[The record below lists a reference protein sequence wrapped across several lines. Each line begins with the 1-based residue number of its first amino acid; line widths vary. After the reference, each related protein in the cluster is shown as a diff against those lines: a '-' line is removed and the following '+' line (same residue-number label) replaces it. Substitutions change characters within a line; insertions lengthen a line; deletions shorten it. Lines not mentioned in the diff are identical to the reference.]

1 MPAER
6 VSMRQAREIIRLKFS
21 TSLPTREIA
30 RRLGLAPSTV
40 RETLGRLDS
49 AGLSWP
55 LPEGIGDA
63 ELEAALY
70 ANRRSKRGHRRHAE
84 PDWPTV
90 HRELKRKHVTLL
102 IVWDEYI
109 AANPGGYS
117 YSRFCELYR
126 GFEAKLSP
134 TMRQTHAAGERLFV
148 DYAGDG
154 VPVVVDRL
162 TGEVRMAQIFVA
174 VLGAS
179 SFTFAHASWTQALP
193 DWIDAHVRALE
204 AIGGVPQLLV
214 PDNTKTAVIKACLYD
229 PQVNRTYAEMAA
241 HYEAAI
247 LPARPRRPRDKA
259 KVEQAVLIVE
269 RWLLGRLRHRTF
281 YSLSDVNAAIADL
294 MTHLNEQ
301 RPIRRLGATRR
312 QLLETVDRPSLRSLP
327 AEPYEFSEWRT
338 CRVGIDY
345 HVEVAAHYYSVPHR
359 FARTEVDARLTARTV
374 EIFLKGERIAVHV
387 RASGNHKHTTVSEHM
402 PSSHRRYAGWTIE
415 RIRADARLIGPATAA
430 LCELILETRPHPE
443 QGFRACLGI
452 VRLAGPHGAERLE
465 AARRTRHRHRRPD
478 LRLDQIHPRQQP
490 RPASRAPAL
499 HGRNADPARQH
510 PWAALLQLGETTCSN
525 IPPSINSTPL
535 ACMAWPRPS
544 SKSPPMAKPTGSAI
558 TNGSGFCS
566 IARRRGGRTS
576 ASRRGCAPPNCA
588 SRRAS
593 RMSITEAPA
602 VLTARCSKSWSRA
615 SGSMP
620 TTIWFSSVRQAS
632 AKVGW
637 PQRLATKPVAT
648 IGRSSISGR
657 PVCSRISRLPAAT
670 GAIPASYATSA
681 EPTFSSSMIG
691 GLSHSTPSRGM
702 ISWKS
707 LKSAMDAAPR

>member
-1 MPAER
+1 ME
-6 VSMRQAREIIRLKFS
+6 
-21 TSLPTREIA
+21 
-30 RRLGLAPSTV
+30 
-40 RETLGRLDS
+40 S

-70 ANRRSKRGHRRHAE
+70 ANRRSKRGHRADAE
-84 PDWPTV
+84 PDWPAV

-109 AANPGGYS
+109 AANSGGYS

-193 DWIDAHVRALE
+193 DWIDAHVRALA

-214 PDNTKTAVIKACLYD
+214 PDNTKTAFIKACLYD

-241 HYEAAI
+241 HYGAAI

-281 YSLSDVNAAIADL
+281 YSLADVNAAIADL

-312 QLLETVDRPSLRSLP
+312 QLLEAVDRPSLRSLP

-345 HVEVAAHYYSVPHR
+345 HVEVAAHYYSVP
-359 FARTEVDARLTARTV
+359 T
-374 EIFLKGERIAVHV
+374 
-387 RASGNHKHTTVSEHM
+387 
-402 PSSHRRYAGWTIE
+402 
-415 RIRADARLIGPATAA
+415 
-430 LCELILETRPHPE
+430 
-443 QGFRACLGI
+443 
-452 VRLAGPHGAERLE
+452 
-465 AARRTRHRHRRPD
+465 
-478 LRLDQIHPRQQP
+478 LR
-490 RPASRAPAL
+490 
-499 HGRNADPARQH
+499 
-510 PWAALLQLGETTCSN
+510 
-525 IPPSINSTPL
+525 
-535 ACMAWPRPS
+535 
-544 SKSPPMAKPTGSAI
+544 
-558 TNGSGFCS
+558 
-566 IARRRGGRTS
+566 
-576 ASRRGCAPPNCA
+576 
-588 SRRAS
+588 
-593 RMSITEAPA
+593 
-602 VLTARCSKSWSRA
+602 
-615 SGSMP
+615 
-620 TTIWFSSVRQAS
+620 
-632 AKVGW
+632 
-637 PQRLATKPVAT
+637 
-648 IGRSSISGR
+648 
-657 PVCSRISRLPAAT
+657 
-670 GAIPASYATSA
+670 
-681 EPTFSSSMIG
+681 
-691 GLSHSTPSRGM
+691 PSRGRR
-702 ISWKS
+702 
-707 LKSAMDAAPR
+707 AADGEDRRDFPQGRADRRACARQRQPQAHDRLRTHAVQPSTLCRLDNRAHPRRRAPDRTGDGGPVRTDP